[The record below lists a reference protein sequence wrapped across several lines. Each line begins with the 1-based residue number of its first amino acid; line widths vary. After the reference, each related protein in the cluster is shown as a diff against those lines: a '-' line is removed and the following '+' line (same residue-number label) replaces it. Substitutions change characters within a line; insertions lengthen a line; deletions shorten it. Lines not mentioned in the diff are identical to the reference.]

1 MTRWLVPDWRQAH
14 KFWSVQL
21 IVLGA
26 IFTGVASVLG
36 AFGGSLWVQDHPF
49 AFLGIAAAVN
59 VAALAGR
66 LVDQPNVPSV

>member
-1 MTRWLVPDWRQAH
+1 MARWLVPDWKQAP

-26 IFTGVASVLG
+26 VFSGIASVLG
-36 AFGGSLWVQDHPF
+36 VFGGLPWVQNHPF
-49 AFLGIAAAVN
+49 LFLGIAAIVN

-66 LVDQPNVPSV
+66 LVDQPNVPVV